1 MTTQARIH
9 GGADAHGTAAFDFST
24 NSNGCGPCPAALAA
38 VQAADASHYPD
49 PNYTQ
54 LRLGLARFHDVE
66 PERVVLAASASEFI
80 FRFTAWTKQC
90 GASAVC
96 IPAAAYGDYA
106 HAASAWGLQVVG
118 QQADAQLVWACEP
131 SSPMGQAHMHWPA
144 WLQPAPAPNTP
155 VFAAQHIV
163 LDCAYAPLR
172 LSGLPSLNTVQRDQV
187 WQLFSPNK
195 ALALTGVRAAYAIAP
210 AHALQAVE
218 QLESMAPSWP
228 IGAHGV
234 ALLQAWTQDATQ
246 AWLQRSLSTLRQWK
260 AEQTTMLQTLGWKCL
275 SSDANFFCAM
285 PGTSLAVD
293 TWLELLRGQGIK
305 LRDAASLGLPGLVR
319 ISVQRP
325 AAQQALLRAIG
336 AIQATVEVTP

>member
-1 MTTQARIH
+1 MTTQARSH
-9 GGADAHGTAAFDFST
+9 GGTDAHGTAAFDFST

-49 PNYTQ
+49 PGYTQ
-54 LRLGLARFHDVE
+54 LRRGLARLHDVE
-66 PERVVLAASASEFI
+66 PERLVLAASASEFI
-80 FRFTAWTKQC
+80 FRVTAWMKRQGTSK
-90 GASAVC
+90 VW
-96 IPAAAYGDYA
+96 IPSAAYGDYA
-106 HAASAWGLQVVG
+106 HAASAWTLQVVG
-118 QQADAQLVWACEP
+118 QQADAELVWACEP
-131 SSPMGQAHMHWPA
+131 SSPLGQAHGPWPM
-144 WLQPAPAPNTP
+144 WLDPARTSSAGEPER
-155 VFAAQHIV
+155 QHLV

-172 LSGLPSLNTVQRDQV
+172 LSGLPSLNADQLDQV

-210 AHALQAVE
+210 AHALQAVG
-218 QLESMAPSWP
+218 QLEVMAPSWP

-246 AWLQRSLSTLRQWK
+246 AWLQQSLSTLRQWK
-260 AEQTTMLQTLGWKCL
+260 AEQTTMLQTLGWECL
-275 SSDANFFCAM
+275 PSDANFFCAK
-285 PGTSLAVD
+285 PCESVALA

-325 AAQQALLRAIG
+325 AAQQVLLRAIG
-336 AIQATVEVTP
+336 SIQATMEVTL